1 MEIVFSPGLGVA
13 LGAGLGLLV
22 AGLIWAAVGWQRRAE
37 DVFEQPVPHGVDTA
51 LEVIGAT
58 GVVLDA
64 EDRVLRAAQSAVAL
78 GLVTDRDVV
87 YQPVLDLVRESR
99 EEGIPLSAEF
109 ELPGE
114 TKSSPAIHLLVRVAP
129 LGLRL
134 MLVVADDQSEM
145 YRLDAVRRDFV
156 ANISHELKTPIGA
169 VSLLAEALQYSADD
183 PEQVRSFAATLEKEG
198 HRLAEMTS
206 DIIELSKLQSL
217 GTIRDPDIVSLDNVV
232 EQAIATNAVL
242 AEKSGITVAVSA
254 HSGGLVMGDA
264 PSLVSALH
272 NLIRNAIT
280 YSQPSSRVGVG
291 TSIKGGV
298 VEVSVTD
305 QGQGIAEADLER
317 IFERFYRSDPA
328 RSRDTGGTGLGL
340 AIVKHVINNHHGEVR
355 VWSQLGKGSTF
366 TVRLRRAPEE
376 ATQEGP
382 ATEADDVMPSR
393 KTTAPRA
400 AEYVATDEIPVV
412 TGEHTVLSFEE
423 RQR

>member
-99 EEGIPLSAEF
+99 EEGIPRSAEF

>member
-376 ATQEGP
+376 ATQEDP

>member
-1 MEIVFSPGLGVA
+1 MEMVWLSGWSVA
-13 LGAGLGLLV
+13 LGVILGLVLAGLL
-22 AGLIWAAVGWQRRAE
+22 WAAIGWQRRAE
-37 DVFEQPVPHGVDTA
+37 EVFEQPVPHGVDTA

-64 EDRVLRAAQSAVAL
+64 DNRVLRAAKSALSL
-78 GLVTDRDVV
+78 GLVNDRDVV

-99 EEGIPLSAEF
+99 EEGIPLSEEF
-109 ELPGE
+109 ELPGA
-114 TKSSPAIHLLVRVAP
+114 TKASPPIHLLVRVAP

-134 MLVVADDQSEM
+134 MLVVADDRSEM

-183 PEQVRSFAATLEKEG
+183 PDQVRAFAATLEKEG

-217 GTIRDPDIVSLDNVV
+217 GTIHDPEVVSIDRIV
-232 EQAIATNAVL
+232 EQAISTNAVF
-242 AEKSGITVAVSA
+242 AKKSDITVAVSA
-254 HSGGLVMGDA
+254 KSGGLVLGDSA
-264 PSLVSALH
+264 SLVSALH
-272 NLIRNAIT
+272 NLVRNAIT

-305 QGQGIAEADLER
+305 QGQGIAETDLER

-340 AIVKHVINNHHGEVR
+340 AIVKHVINNHQGEVR

-366 TVRLRRAPEE
+366 TIRLRQAPGE
-376 ATQEGP
+376 ALLAEDEP
-382 ATEADDVMPSR
+382 MEALTP
-393 KTTAPRA
+393 TTRGTVLPRA
-400 AEYVATDEIPVV
+400 AEYVATDEIPIV
-412 TGEHTVLSFEE
+412 TGEHTPVPFEE
-423 RQR
+423 RRR